1 MRTRTGKPGLSVRV
15 VLRGEERSVAPGL
28 TIAAL
33 LVDAV
38 VLAPGL
44 RCILDGFTLARTQV
58 VECRRAAGGVLP
70 SALLAPSL
78 ARLAAPLLL
87 PRLLTTL
94 LLLSRLLTTLLLLS
108 RLLAATL
115 LARLLGTLSASPLLL
130 PGLHTALLLSR
141 LHVAGLLL
149 AALGGFAARGIHAEV
164 VHVIVVARP
173 FDAMSFVFTHT
184 SLLV

>member
-1 MRTRTGKPGLSVRV
+1 M
-15 VLRGEERSVAPGL
+15 
-28 TIAAL
+28 
-33 LVDAV
+33 LVGAI
-38 VLAPGL
+38 VLAPRL
-44 RCILDGFTLARTQV
+44 RCILGGFTLARTQV
-58 VECRRAAGGVLP
+58 IECRRTAGGMLP
-70 SALLAPSL
+70 SALPTALL
-78 ARLAAPLLL
+78 ARLAGNLSASSLLL

-94 LLLSRLLTTLLLLS
+94 LLLSRLLAAA
-108 RLLAATL
+108 LLALPT
-115 LARLLGTLSASPLLL
+115 TLLL

-149 AALGGFAARGIHAEV
+149 AALGGFAARGIHAEL

>member
-1 MRTRTGKPGLSVRV
+1 MYCEVKSAQRRPGLR
-15 VLRGEERSVAPGL
+15 
-28 TIAAL
+28 IAAL

-44 RCILDGFTLARTQV
+44 RCILGGFTLARTQV
-58 VECRRAAGGVLP
+58 IECRRAAGGVLP
-70 SALLAPSL
+70 SALLAPAL
-78 ARLAAPLLL
+78 ARLAAALLL

-94 LLLSRLLTTLLLLS
+94 LLLSRLL
-108 RLLAATL
+108 AAAL

-141 LHVAGLLL
+141 WHVAGLLL
-149 AALGGFAARGIHAEV
+149 AALGGFAARGIHAEL